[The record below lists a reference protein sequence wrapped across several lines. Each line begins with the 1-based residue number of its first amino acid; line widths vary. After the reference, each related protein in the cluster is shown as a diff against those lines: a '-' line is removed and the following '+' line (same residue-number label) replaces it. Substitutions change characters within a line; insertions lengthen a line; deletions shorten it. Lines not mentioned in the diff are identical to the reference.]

1 MTTPHQAA
9 AGVAATGDVAY
20 DFNASI
26 NDVIE
31 TLANGVH
38 GYTAAAKQ
46 LDDVDTQHTFHELA
60 ASRRNVTEQV
70 VRAATDEGLDV
81 DGDVDGTAVGAMHR
95 AWIAV
100 EGTIAGDS
108 SVIESAGQLHGRLLL
123 VHGTGDDNVHVDHS
137 MRMIDALQRAGKDF
151 EVMLY
156 PDARHGIETPHQ
168 LYDLRRRMTAFVLE
182 HL

>member
-108 SVIESAGQLHGRLLL
+108 SVVESAI
-123 VHGTGDDNVHVDHS
+123 TGETHAKEVLE
-137 MRMIDALQRAGKDF
+137 DALEHAFPEPVRAALRNALTD
-151 EVMLY
+151 V
-156 PDARHGIETPHQ
+156 ETS
-168 LYDLRRRMTAFVLE
+168 LRRLE
-182 HL
+182 STVASS